1 MEALQHLATWVK
13 EQHAQEYILTWLL
26 TQPGIWWSNGEVYQ
40 AALEES
46 GTRLKEYVQKQ
57 QQDELFKGIADK
69 LQPEQWDK
77 IAGSLNRILTV
88 YQTELLKLQAEQQN
102 QLKKTVASQR
112 SGIDH
117 TSNTALSLQQA
128 LPDPGDALTGNDS
141 LSVTGSSDSNEGYL
155 SVQPAARS
163 LKKTAV
169 N

>member
-102 QLKKTVASQR
+102 QLKKTVARQASA
-112 SGIDH
+112 IDR
-117 TSNTALSLQQA
+117 NPALSLQQA

-141 LSVTGSSDSNEGYL
+141 LGVIGSSDSNEGYL
-155 SVQPAARS
+155 SVQPVARS
-163 LKKTAV
+163 LRKTGV